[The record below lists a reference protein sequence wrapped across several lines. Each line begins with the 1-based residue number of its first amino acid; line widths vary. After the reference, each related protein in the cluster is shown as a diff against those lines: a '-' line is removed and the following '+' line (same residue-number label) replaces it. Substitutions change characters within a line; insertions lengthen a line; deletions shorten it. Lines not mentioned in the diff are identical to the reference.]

1 MARAQATPRGGLPAW
16 IAAAVIVAAVG
27 AALHAVVNGQFLSWD
42 DDINLTANPHLR
54 ELSAENLRW
63 IFTDATYMR
72 RYVPFA
78 WLGWAVEQ
86 RIFGL
91 SPVVAHAGNL
101 ILHALN
107 AVLVFFVVRRLMRAA
122 RPAAEERIAWAALA
136 AALVWAL
143 HPLRVEIVAWAS
155 GRMYAQGMAG
165 ALLGVLAYLRAVEI
179 APGGRGR
186 RRWLAAALAAFAFSF
201 LSYPVFVPVVA
212 VLAVMDFFPLRRF
225 EPAVPLWR
233 GSRNRAVWT
242 EKIPFLALAGAV
254 ALITIVARARAQGIW
269 APPPTLAEF
278 GLFERIAQA
287 GYVWAY
293 YVWKP
298 LVPTGLAPVYTTLV
312 EFDPRGAVFIASLA
326 GVAGATVLLWWR
338 RTRWPAAWALW
349 LAHLILI
356 APMLGLAESPHYAN
370 DRYAYFQGLLWSL
383 VAAWLIVLA
392 GRAALIATG
401 VAVVALGV
409 LSARQ
414 VPMWR
419 DSETLFRR
427 LYQHVGPTEYR
438 ADIAMRLGDVLR
450 MQGRF
455 GEAKPFFADSLRI
468 QPNVP
473 RAAVSHTGLA
483 RIMAAE
489 GKAHEALEHYKEAL
503 RLDPAFSPAWV
514 GLGELLVGAANWSEA
529 VPVLERAVALQG
541 GDAAVRDLLGAALV
555 QVGRPAEAVV
565 QFEASLRLRPRTIGT
580 ICNLVVALSDAGR
593 REEAVA
599 LARDVAQRAPG
610 AAQAHYALG
619 HALRAAGKNDEAITA
634 FAKALEIQPDH
645 AVAREALVRLRT
657 P

>member
-1 MARAQATPRGGLPAW
+1 M
-16 IAAAVIVAAVG
+16 IVAAVG
-27 AALHAVVNGQFLSWD
+27 VVLQAVVHGQFLIWD

-54 ELSAENLRW
+54 DLSAENLRW
-63 IFTDATYMR
+63 MFTDATYMR

-86 RIFGL
+86 RVFGL

-101 ILHALN
+101 ILHAVN
-107 AVLVFFVVRRLMRAA
+107 AVLVFFVVRRLTRAA
-122 RPAAEERIAWAALA
+122 LPAGGASEDRMAWAALA

-143 HPLRVEIVAWAS
+143 HPLRVEVVAWAS

-165 ALLGVLAYLRAVEI
+165 ALLGVIAYLRAAEI
-179 APGGRGR
+179 APGDRGR

-212 VLAVMDFFPLRRF
+212 VLAVLDYFPLRQF
-225 EPAVPLWR
+225 EPGVALWH
-233 GSRNRAVWT
+233 GARNRAVWG
-242 EKIPFLALAGAV
+242 EKLPFLALAGSIAV
-254 ALITIVARARAQGIW
+254 VTIIARAKAQGIW

-278 GLFERIAQA
+278 GLFERVAQA

-312 EFDPRGAVFIASLA
+312 DFDPCGSLFLASLA
-326 GVAGATVLLWWR
+326 GVAGMTVLLGWR
-338 RTRWPAAWALW
+338 RKCWPAAWALW

-356 APMLGLAESPHYAN
+356 APMLGVAESPHYAN

-383 VAAWLIVLA
+383 AVAWLIVRT
-392 GRAALIATG
+392 GRTALIATG

-414 VPMWR
+414 VLLWR

-427 LYQHVGPTEYR
+427 LYEHVGPTEYR

-483 RIMAAE
+483 RIVTAE

-503 RLDPAFSPAWV
+503 RLDPAFSPAWA

-529 VPVLERAVALQG
+529 VPVLERAVALHG
-541 GDAAVRDLLGAALV
+541 SDAAVRELLGVGLM
-555 QVGRPAEAVV
+555 QVGRPAEAVG
-565 QFEASLRLRPRTIGT
+565 QFEAALRLRPKMLGT
-580 ICNLVVALSDAGR
+580 VCNLVVALSDAGR

-619 HALRAAGKNDEAITA
+619 HALRAAGRTDEAIA
-634 FAKALEIQPDH
+634 ALSRALELQPDH
-645 AVAREALVRLRT
+645 HVAREALARLRA